1 VPVLSEERQTPP
13 TTRPGVA
20 PGPLRRYFSS
30 LSDIS
35 SSPASWDRI
44 TYLALF
50 ALVALWAMRFY
61 STWGTWGDLSIDS
74 GHEAYI
80 PAVLANGKM
89 LYRDVWWMYTPAA
102 PYFNSVLFRV
112 FGARL
117 EVLYWAGSLTAL
129 GSAVVLFVTGK
140 RLSSWLAGWTAGA
153 VVLLQA
159 FHDWHFSFPLPYSFA
174 PVYGC
179 LAACFFLCC
188 AVHASFSSHWLWMFG
203 AGTSAALALLLKME
217 FGAACYLTLSLFIA
231 GRALQAPSRKN
242 ILTDIAVVLPGIVV
256 CAVVIHWMISIA
268 GVQFITQENISSWPT
283 SYFMKVYGK
292 VWLEKTGFALSLREF
307 RGAFKRDVFF
317 VGILAE
323 LYLLARWKRP
333 DARSA
338 ILRIAV
344 GAALIIYA
352 VLQHWSAL
360 GILAALVFP
369 RDMVLYV
376 LIAAALSILFFL
388 RHRSNGALAV
398 AIVLSLSSLLA
409 FRLLLRM
416 VPGGYPIYYN
426 GPVVL
431 AYLLLVCA
439 MLPRKGR
446 SPKLL
451 VREELLL
458 CLGCL
463 VVVAIYSIQYTADRS
478 DSAWLVTDRGSILVP
493 KQVAANYQAGISF
506 MKQKA
511 LMGEVV
517 LSVPE
522 DTSLYF
528 LSGTECPTRIFTFS
542 PGVVPPGKPTDET
555 IREIERHRVRYL
567 LWSNR
572 TYPDYG
578 TPVFGVDFD
587 QTLGNYLTSHY
598 RLMGPLVPGPT
609 LDWETSFTV
618 WERKE
623 NEPPELG
630 ASH

>member
-1 VPVLSEERQTPP
+1 MPVLSEEQQTPP
-13 TTRPGVA
+13 ATGPGVT
-20 PGPLRRYFSS
+20 PGPLRRYFSR
-30 LSDIS
+30 LSDLS
-35 SSPASWDRI
+35 DSPASWDRT
-44 TYLALF
+44 TYLGLF

-61 STWGTWGDLSIDS
+61 TTWGTWGNLSIDS

-102 PYFNSVLFRV
+102 PYFNSLLFRV
-112 FGARL
+112 LGIRL

-129 GSAVVLFVTGK
+129 GSAVLLFVTGK

-159 FHDWHFSFPLPYSFA
+159 FHAWHFSFPLPYSFA

-179 LAACFFLCC
+179 LAACLFLCC
-188 AVHASFSSHWLWMFG
+188 AVHAAFSRHWLWTFG
-203 AGTSAALALLLKME
+203 AGTSAALALLLKLE
-217 FGAACYLTLSLFIA
+217 FGAACYLALFLLIA
-231 GRALQAPSRKN
+231 GRALQRPSRKN

-268 GVQFITQENISSWPT
+268 GIRFIAQENISSWPT

-292 VWLEKTGFALSLREF
+292 VWLEKTGFALSFAAFRE
-307 RGAFKRDVFF
+307 ALKRDVFF
-317 VGILAE
+317 VGLVAE

-338 ILRIAV
+338 ILRIALA
-344 GAALIIYA
+344 AALIIYA

-376 LIAAALSILFFL
+376 LISAVLSTLFFL
-388 RHRSNGALAV
+388 RDRSNSALAIAV
-398 AIVLSLSSLLA
+398 LLSLSSLVA

-431 AYLLLVCA
+431 AYQLLVRA
-439 MLPRKGR
+439 MLPREGR

-463 VVVAIYSIQYTADRS
+463 AVVAIYSIQYTADRS
-478 DSAWLVTDRGSILVP
+478 DSVWLVTDRGSILVP

-528 LSGTECPTRIFTFS
+528 LSGTECPTRVFQFS

-587 QTLGNYLTSHY
+587 QTLGKYFTSHY
-598 RLMGPLVPGPT
+598 REIGPLVPGPNLEWQT
-609 LDWETSFTV
+609 TFTV

-623 NEPPELG
+623 NEAQEL
-630 ASH
+630 ASSR

>member
-13 TTRPGVA
+13 ATGPKVTT
-20 PGPLRRYFSS
+20 GPLRRYFSR
-30 LSDIS
+30 LSDLS
-35 SSPASWDRI
+35 NSPASWDRT
-44 TYLALF
+44 TYLGLF

-61 STWGTWGDLSIDS
+61 TTWGTWGNLSIDS

-89 LYRDVWWMYTPAA
+89 LYRDVWWMYTPVA
-102 PYFNSVLFRV
+102 PYFNSLLFRV
-112 FGARL
+112 LGVRL

-129 GSAVVLFVTGK
+129 SSAILLFVTGK

-159 FHDWHFSFPLPYSFA
+159 FHAWHFSFPLPYSFA

-179 LAACFFLCC
+179 LAACLFLCC
-188 AVHASFSSHWLWMFG
+188 AVHAAFSRHWLWTFG
-203 AGTSAALALLLKME
+203 AGTSAALALLLKLE
-217 FGAACYLTLSLFIA
+217 FGAACYLALFLLIA
-231 GRALQAPSRKN
+231 GRALQRPSRKN
-242 ILTDIAVVLPGIVV
+242 ILTEIVVVLPGIVV
-256 CAVVIHWMISIA
+256 CAVVVHWMISIA
-268 GVQFITQENISSWPT
+268 GIRFITQENISSWPT

-292 VWLEKTGFALSLREF
+292 VWLEKTGFALSFAAFRE
-307 RGAFKRDVFF
+307 ALNRDVFF

-338 ILRIAV
+338 ILRVALA
-344 GAALIIYA
+344 AALIIYA
-352 VLQHWSAL
+352 VLQHWSPL

-376 LIAAALSILFFL
+376 LIAAVLSILFFL
-388 RHRSNGALAV
+388 RHRSNSALAI
-398 AIVLSLSSLLA
+398 AILLSLSSLVA

-431 AYLLLVCA
+431 AYLLLARA
-439 MLPRKGR
+439 MLPREGR
-446 SPKLL
+446 SPRLL

-463 VVVAIYSIQYTADRS
+463 AVVAIYSIRYIADRS

-528 LSGTECPTRIFTFS
+528 LSGTECPTRVFQFS

-587 QTLGNYLTSHY
+587 QTLGKYLTSHY
-598 RLMGPLVPGPT
+598 REIGPLVPGPN
-609 LDWETSFTV
+609 LEWQTSFKV

-623 NEPPELG
+623 NEAPELV
-630 ASH
+630 SSR